1 MSDLIRV
8 PGPSSPLEGRSAK
21 VIAVIVIGV
30 LVAIVKPWGT
40 ITPGPAAPRASPTA
54 SLALASP
61 PSSPAIPNYN
71 PEVFGLYEPTPNWE
85 LWPAGYLV
93 SFGFATRIESGT
105 AASPQPV
112 APSSSV
118 SPAPP
123 EPSGS
128 AGSPNPPGGSGDP
141 QATQPVWPSTIRFSS
156 GSHLSLLGINTPL
169 GYAVT
174 EVTLTRDDPS
184 GLETDVAT
192 VLPPSPWPA
201 HFTVVAIDAGN
212 GRDPEESWPP
222 GTYVFRLQFEP
233 GAISRHIEIVIDAPP
248 TPTATP

>member
-1 MSDLIRV
+1 MSDMIRV

-54 SLALASP
+54 SLPLASP
-61 PSSPAIPNYN
+61 RSSSAIPNYN

-93 SFGFATRIESGT
+93 SFGFATRIDSGS

-112 APSSSV
+112 APSSSK

-128 AGSPNPPGGSGDP
+128 EGPPNPP
-141 QATQPVWPSTIRFSS
+141 AT
-156 GSHLSLLGINTPL
+156 
-169 GYAVT
+169 
-174 EVTLTRDDPS
+174 
-184 GLETDVAT
+184 
-192 VLPPSPWPA
+192 
-201 HFTVVAIDAGN
+201 
-212 GRDPEESWPP
+212 GRD
-222 GTYVFRLQFEP
+222 
-233 GAISRHIEIVIDAPP
+233 
-248 TPTATP
+248 

>member
-40 ITPGPAAPRASPTA
+40 ITPGPAAPVASPTG

-61 PSSPAIPNYN
+61 RSSLAIPNYN
-71 PEVFGLYEPTPNWE
+71 PEVFGLYEPTPSWE

-93 SFGFATRIESGT
+93 SFGFATRIESG
-105 AASPQPV
+105 AVASPQPV
-112 APSSSV
+112 APSSSTE
-118 SPAPP
+118 PAPP
-123 EPSGS
+123 EPTAS
-128 AGSPNPPGGSGDP
+128 ARSPNPPDGSGDP

-174 EVTLTRDDPS
+174 EVTLTRTDPS
-184 GLETDVAT
+184 GRESNVAT